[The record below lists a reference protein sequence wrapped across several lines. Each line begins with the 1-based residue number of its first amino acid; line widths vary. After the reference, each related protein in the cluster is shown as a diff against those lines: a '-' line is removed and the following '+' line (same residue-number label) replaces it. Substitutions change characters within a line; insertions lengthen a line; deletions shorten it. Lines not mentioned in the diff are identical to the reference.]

1 MVQTLEARPGAGIH
15 EAPQGQNFFAP
26 IARLAETLRQ
36 AKLTNWTKVFTLP
49 ESAYIY
55 RVGKVHRGILSKFK
69 GDVFAHQRK
78 LTDKESHT
86 IEVSSYGTTTYYKR
100 KVYIVDGIPVV
111 FINPE
116 ANKKME
122 LLLQGDKISI
132 EKGGRIVVH
141 IRREVNFLNKYF
153 DLGIKVNQ
161 EFDEKR
167 NPVIYF
173 SPQQKQQKYTLTTWE
188 IATPVR

>member
-1 MVQTLEARPGAGIH
+1 MVQALEVSPKVGIH
-15 EAPQGQNFFAP
+15 EATRGQKDFAP

-36 AKLTNWTKVFTLP
+36 AKLTNWTKVFALP

-55 RVGKVHRGILSKFK
+55 RVGRVHRGILDKFK
-69 GDVFAHQRK
+69 GDVFAHQRE
-78 LTDKESHT
+78 LTDQESHT
-86 IEVSSYGTTTYYKR
+86 VEVSSYGKTTYYKR

-122 LLLQGDKISI
+122 LLLRGNRLSI
-132 EKGGRIVVH
+132 EKGSRIAIH
-141 IRREVNFLNKYF
+141 IRREVDFLNKYF

-161 EFDEKR
+161 EFDERR

-173 SPQQKQQKYTLTTWE
+173 SSQQKQQKYTLTTRE
-188 IATPVR
+188 ITTPVR